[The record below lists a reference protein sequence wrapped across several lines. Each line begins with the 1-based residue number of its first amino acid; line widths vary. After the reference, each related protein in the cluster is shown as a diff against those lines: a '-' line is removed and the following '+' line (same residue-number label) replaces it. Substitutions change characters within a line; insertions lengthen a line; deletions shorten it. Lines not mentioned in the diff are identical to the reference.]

1 MHTAWKTIAISSVD
15 SPKKI
20 IKDLKNNGY
29 NVSLWI
35 EDVFLNKKNKIKL
48 LVANYNFY
56 RVKVSDLGFDGPV
69 ELNQIYDKLLK
80 INFKFVPPLLS
91 LYLRLN
97 YDEQINGEWLRIAVP
112 MDSLID
118 SDGISHL
125 PKLGRGLGLFFLETY
140 WSYPKAIFHPH
151 NDFVVIK

>member
-1 MHTAWKTIAISSVD
+1 MHTAWKMIAISSVD

-48 LVANYNFY
+48 LVGNYNFY
-56 RVKVSDLGFDGPV
+56 WVKVSDLGFDGPF
-69 ELNQIYDKLLK
+69 ELYQIYDKLIK
-80 INFKFVPPLLS
+80 INFKFVPLLLS

-97 YDEQINGEWLRIAVP
+97 CGEQING
-112 MDSLID
+112 
-118 SDGISHL
+118 
-125 PKLGRGLGLFFLETY
+125 
-140 WSYPKAIFHPH
+140 
-151 NDFVVIK
+151 